1 MALSRPNEEN
11 MFSNLIGELGPDIC
25 PVPPHPSSSHS
36 GQQAMVWPSDT
47 TRHESTFPRADPER
61 VFITTLLPHVPDL
74 PPGIPPALQS
84 RLVRAICNAWVEA
97 IYGPV
102 GAEVLYPRTHNVLSN
117 QSVFNA
123 ALHEYLASLYP
134 NAGQQAIHL
143 QLDDRQLA
151 IAKFREDHHRAI
163 TFDDEDDEEY
173 FPNSL
178 PSQQFSTTTLIHAT
192 SPAFQSI
199 DMGLVYYPTVQAFDP
214 NSSKSK
220 PLDPA
225 APAFEYQPKNRHV
238 QDIATEADQEA
249 AQAQEPIPEVPAPEF
264 PAEAASAPATRPH
277 VTPKG
282 TIRLRDLYHHPDNVK
297 KREKAAQRERAA
309 LGAQSR
315 GLSNGGGI
323 ANGNRAPRSQKP
335 QNGSSAPKLSSGPYG
350 STRPPRGPSGS
361 NSSTGPSSTNGSP
374 RPRRPHSNTPSPAC
388 SGPSTPPR
396 TGSNSPTTPA
406 TTDTSLSTS
415 PAPSLSPPRKLKDTA
430 GSPNSV
436 RRPAT
441 PGPSRGSRTPTGTT
455 GAVRTCAGG
464 ATPQLSP
471 PAPTT
476 GTAGVSAAT
485 TSNSR
490 GDSDAN
496 SLRQSLQAGNA
507 ESSTSAGQSSKAAAR
522 SPTQVPTQTGASN
535 GAAGAEPSTGRR
547 SVPVEPAR
555 IGDRESAVPTRLPTP
570 RPTQT
575 STGQGSVDAEPSA
588 EESRAQAVGTGRN
601 LGHEIYEVRRG
612 KVEAMRGRWRRG
624 G

>member
-1 MALSRPNEEN
+1 
-11 MFSNLIGELGPDIC
+11 MFCDLIGELGLAIC

-47 TRHESTFPRADPER
+47 TGHESTFPRADPEQ
-61 VFITTLLPHVPDL
+61 VSITTLVPHVPDL
-74 PPGIPPALQS
+74 PPGISPALES
-84 RLVRAICNAWVEA
+84 RLIRAICNARVEA

-102 GAEVLYPRTHNVLSN
+102 GTEVIYPRTHNFLSN

-123 ALHEYLASLYP
+123 ALHGYLASLYP
-134 NAGQQAIHL
+134 TADQQATTL
-143 QLDDRQLA
+143 QPDDRQLA
-151 IAKFREDHHRAI
+151 IAKFREDHQRAI

-178 PSQQFSTTTLIHAT
+178 PSQQFSTPALIHAT
-192 SPAFQSI
+192 SPAFQPI
-199 DMGLVYYPTVQAFDP
+199 DMGLVNYPTVQALDP
-214 NSSKSK
+214 NPPASK

-225 APAFEYQPKNRHV
+225 APAFEYQPSNRYI
-238 QDIATEADQEA
+238 QDIATQAEQEA
-249 AQAQEPIPEVPAPEF
+249 AQAQEPIPEAPAPEF

-277 VTPKG
+277 VTPQG

-309 LGAQSR
+309 LEAQSR
-315 GLSNGGGI
+315 GLSTGGGI
-323 ANGNRAPRSQKP
+323 ANGNGAPQSQKP
-335 QNGSSAPKLSSGPYG
+335 QNGSSAPKLLSGPYG
-350 STRPPRGPSGS
+350 SSRSNGPQATTRSPTGPSGS
-361 NSSTGPSSTNGSP
+361 NSSTGPSSSNGSP
-374 RPRRPHSNTPSPAC
+374 GPRRPHSNTPSPAR

-415 PAPSLSPPRKLKDTA
+415 PTPSLSPPRKLKDTA

-436 RRPAT
+436 GRPAT
-441 PGPSRGSRTPTGTT
+441 PGPSRVSRTPTGTT
-455 GAVRTCAGG
+455 GTVRTCAGG

-485 TSNSR
+485 TSNRR
-490 GDSDAN
+490 GDSEAN
-496 SLRQSLQAGNA
+496 SWHQSLQAGNA
-507 ESSTSAGQSSKAAAR
+507 ENLTSAGQSSRAAAR
-522 SPTQVPTQTGASN
+522 SPTQVPTQTSPSN
-535 GAAGAEPSTGRR
+535 GTADARPSTRRR

-555 IGDRESAVPTRLPTP
+555 IGDQELAVPTRPPTP

-575 STGQGSVDAEPSA
+575 STAQEAVDAGPSA
-588 EESRAQAVGTGRN
+588 EGSSAQVTGAGMN
-601 LGHEIYEVRRG
+601 LDHEIYEARRG